1 MTNFGQ
7 MMKQAQEF
15 QSKVAEMQEKLARF
29 EVTGSSAGGMVQ
41 VTLNGRAEARRVKID
56 PSLISADDAAV
67 LEDLIVAAFNDAKAK
82 VEALMAEKMAEITG
96 GLRLPPGMTL
106 PF

>member
-1 MTNFGQ
+1 MTNLGQ

-15 QSKVAEMQEKLARF
+15 QSKMAEMQEKLASF
-29 EVTGSSAGGMVQ
+29 EVTGSSAGGMIE
-41 VTLNGRAEARRVKID
+41 VTLNGKSEARRVKID
-56 PSLISADDAAV
+56 PSLVSPDDAEV

-82 VEALMAEKMAEITG
+82 VEVHTAEKMAELTG

>member
-1 MTNFGQ
+1 MTNLGQ

-15 QSKVAEMQEKLARF
+15 QSKMTEMQESLANF
-29 EVTGSSAGGMVQ
+29 EVTGSAAGGMVQ
-41 VTLNGRAEARRVKID
+41 ATLNGTGEARRVKID
-56 PSLISADDAAV
+56 PSLVSPDDAEV

-82 VEALMAEKMAEITG
+82 VEAHRAEKMAEITG
-96 GLRLPPGMTL
+96 GLRLPPGMSL

>member
-1 MTNFGQ
+1 MTNLGQ

-15 QSKVAEMQEKLARF
+15 QSKMAEVQEKLASF
-29 EVTGSSAGGMVQ
+29 EVTGSSAGGMIQ
-41 VTLNGRAEARRVKID
+41 VTLNGKSEARRVKID
-56 PSLISADDAAV
+56 PSLVSPNDAKV

-82 VEALMAEKMAEITG
+82 VEVHTTEKMAELTG

>member
-15 QSKVAEMQEKLARF
+15 QSKMAEMQEKLAQF
-29 EVTGSSAGGMVQ
+29 EVTGSSAGGLVQ
-41 VTLNGRAEARRVKID
+41 VTLNGKAEAHRVKID
-56 PSLISADDAAV
+56 PSLVSPDDTEV

-82 VEALMAEKMAEITG
+82 VEAHMAEKMSELTG
-96 GLRLPPGMTL
+96 GLQLPPGMTL